1 MDRRDPVVRQLV
13 VGASGR
19 RLVSTKV
26 NPTDGRSG
34 RPRFSAGRSLRF
46 LRPATSPSLPQVIFE
61 YRTGTVYFDTFDLL
75 LLILTKKRKKK
86 NPTTTTTID
95 MRRRKR
101 DKLVVFYS
109 RKEGQFLRLLLF

>member
-46 LRPATSPSLPQVIFE
+46 LRPATSPSLPQVIFQC
-61 YRTGTVYFDTFDLL
+61 RIVYFDTFDLL
-75 LLILTKKRKKK
+75 LLILPNKRKKK
-86 NPTTTTTID
+86 DPTTT
-95 MRRRKR
+95 RQKNNNNRHEKEKKR
-101 DKLVVFYS
+101 
-109 RKEGQFLRLLLF
+109 